1 MVKVKPN
8 FHISN
13 TIVLD
18 FDQQV
23 RLHHSANDLLRYQRD
38 NKATKQMEAISVT
51 DDGMT
56 LGKDWP
62 WASIQVNRQKK
73 ADLVAYL
80 SKKLLNSN
88 RLLKFYM
95 SPSRVNCTKSPIN
108 TQSNTLSQT
117 VTRKQIPGYSGCV
130 LQ

>member
-23 RLHHSANDLLRYQRD
+23 RLHHSAKDLLRYQRD

-62 WASIQVNRQKK
+62 WASFLANHQNK
-73 ADLVAYL
+73 ANLVVY
-80 SKKLLNSN
+80 
-88 RLLKFYM
+88 Y
-95 SPSRVNCTKSPIN
+95 PKSCFILI
-108 TQSNTLSQT
+108 THWT
-117 VTRKQIPGYSGCV
+117 
-130 LQ
+130 